1 MPDFYAHYLHGQK
14 SFNRLPLEITEFISN
29 KKLYT
34 LALQGPDFL
43 YFYKP
48 LKTKNN
54 SVMRLAGTVHSMSG
68 FDFLDSV
75 LKKIKIKPATDEFS
89 YMMGC
94 IGHFGLDSTAH
105 PYINNMVKEMNF
117 DHAEMEIEFD
127 KFLLTHNNI
136 PALKYKAHKII
147 SITKAEAKAVAD
159 IYSGLLPS
167 ITSKEVYKAFI
178 SFKWGKHFFYAPNK
192 ISQNLKFGLLK
203 ITGLYNSFQG
213 HIMRNVSNPKSLI
226 TNQELFSLFNASI
239 EVTANLMKN
248 FYEHITIQT
257 PLSQRFMHLFA

>member
-1 MPDFYAHYLHGQK
+1 MPDFYAHYLQGQK
-14 SFNRLPLEITEFISN
+14 VFELLPKNIADLVSNR
-29 KKLYT
+29 KLYN

-48 LKTKNN
+48 LKTKENP
-54 SVMRLAGTVHSMSG
+54 VMHLAGTVHHMSG
-68 FDFLDSV
+68 SDFLDSV
-75 LKKIKIKPATDEFS
+75 LKKIEIKSFTDEFS

-105 PYINNMVKEMNF
+105 PYINKMVKEMNF

-127 KFLLTHNNI
+127 KFLLNHNNI

-147 SITKAEAKAVAD
+147 SITKTEAKAVAH

-167 ITSKEVYKAFI
+167 ITPEEVYEAFV
-178 SFKWGKHFFYAPNK
+178 SFKWGKRFFYAPNK

-213 HIMRNVSNPKSLI
+213 HIMRNISNPKSII
-226 TNQELFSLFNASI
+226 TNQELFSLFNGSI
-239 EVTANLMKN
+239 DVTVNLMKN
-248 FYEHITIQT
+248 FYEHITIHT
-257 PLSQRFMHLFA
+257 PLSKRFTHLFA

>member
-1 MPDFYAHYLHGQK
+1 MPDFYAHYLQGQK
-14 SFNRLPLEITEFISN
+14 VFELLPKHIADLVSNR
-29 KKLYT
+29 KLYN

-48 LKTKNN
+48 LKTKDNP
-54 SVMRLAGTVHSMSG
+54 VMRLAETIHGMSG
-68 FDFLDSV
+68 SNFLSSV
-75 LKKIKIKPATDEFS
+75 LQKIKIKPATDEFS

-105 PYINNMVKEMNF
+105 PYINTMVKEMEF

-127 KFLLTHNNI
+127 KYLLNYTNV

-147 SITKAEAKAVAD
+147 SITKTEAKAVAH

-167 ITSKEVYKAFI
+167 ITPDEVYEAFV
-178 SFKWGKHFFYAPNK
+178 SFKWGKRFFYAPNK
-192 ISQNLKFGLLK
+192 ISQDLKLGLLK

-213 HIMRNVSNPKSLI
+213 HIMRSVSNPKSII
-226 TNQELFSLFNASI
+226 TNKELFSLFNGSI
-239 EVTANLMKN
+239 DVTVNLMKN
-248 FYEHITIQT
+248 FYAHITMQT
-257 PLSQRFMHLFA
+257 PLVQRFTYLFA